1 MTIKG
6 VSILLTA
13 ALLVGGCASDD
24 STTDTTEVADG
35 SANAAGTSAPPTT
48 ATDAVSERDVSD
60 VAGPAD
66 AEGEV
71 DQTPPQALNGLVLAG
86 DRIFATAG
94 KDGEVLSID
103 PVDGRIAAR
112 FGSGDD
118 LGWPDDVDVQSDGS
132 LLVTGTDSGIVSQ
145 IGVDGA
151 VSQVA
156 DVGVGINPILVI
168 SDEEVLVGKALKGD
182 GLVRINPA
190 TGDIDQ
196 IAITL
201 GWVNSFDMG
210 PDGSLIGPRMGLD
223 GKTPAVVS
231 IDLATGESTDLVTTE
246 GLLTA
251 LEVDGSTAYV
261 LNAVPPALYET
272 DLAADTPTLEKV
284 VDLPFA
290 PDNLE
295 IDGDGSIWVT
305 AFDQPTLAHIVDGV
319 VTQVPV
325 GS

>member
-24 STTDTTEVADG
+24 STTDTTEVVDG

-48 ATDAVSERDVSD
+48 ATDAVSEPDVSD

-86 DRIFATAG
+86 DRIFATSG
-94 KDGEVLSID
+94 LDQQVLAID
-103 PVDGRIAAR
+103 PASGRITAR
-112 FGSGDD
+112 FGSGSE

-132 LLVTGTDSGIVSQ
+132 LLVTGTESGVVSK

-151 VSQVA
+151 ISRVA
-156 DVGVGINPILVI
+156 DVGVGINPILVV
-168 SDEEVLVGKALKGD
+168 SDEEVLVGKALRGD
-182 GLVRINPA
+182 GLVRLNPSSGA
-190 TGDIDQ
+190 VEQ
-196 IAITL
+196 IADEL
-201 GWVNSFDMG
+201 GWVNSFDLG
-210 PDGSLIGPRMGLD
+210 GDGTLIGPRMGLN

-231 IDLATGESTDLVTTE
+231 IDLSTGVSTDLIATE
-246 GLLTA
+246 GMLTA
-251 LEVDGSTAYV
+251 LEVDDSTAYV
-261 LNAVPPALYET
+261 LNALPPALFKA

-305 AFDQPTLAHIVDGV
+305 AFDQPTLMHIVDGA